1 MNKVW
6 FIKNTYQKSVRYSGQ
21 ITCLFVSRVV
31 HCVPYKP
38 HCVPS
43 VMNIMMA
50 GGRTQ
55 MPTRKSA
62 RLRERMNWLVT
73 VRSFGVVSTAMMI
86 RAFPSCK
93 IARMKGMMNNSR
105 GTRTHLFICLSR
117 HRILRLPETRKNYST
132 LVFAGDIS
140 V

>member
-1 MNKVW
+1 MVYEEQAIRDDIINLSA
-6 FIKNTYQKSVRYSGQ
+6 FLHA
-21 ITCLFVSRVV
+21 CLFVQGGKYG
-31 HCVPYKP
+31 VPYKP

-62 RLRERMNWLVT
+62 RPRERMNWLVT

-86 RAFPSCK
+86 RALPS
-93 IARMKGMMNNSR
+93 
-105 GTRTHLFICLSR
+105 
-117 HRILRLPETRKNYST
+117 
-132 LVFAGDIS
+132 
-140 V
+140 